1 VLTFAR
7 NLCYGEEECGHDPLR
22 FWMSGVNKIA
32 TDKSGEALRAT
43 RVREA
48 LQGRSVVLIGMMG
61 AGKSSIGR
69 RLAQRLALNFSDADN
84 AIESAA
90 GMSITEIFA
99 QHGEEEFRKGERR
112 VIARLLN
119 DEQMVIATGGGAF
132 QAEETRQRIA
142 EKAVSVWLKADVD
155 ILLRRVRKRTN
166 RPMLHTQDPEA
177 TLKRLL
183 DDRGP
188 NYAKADL
195 SIQSRDVPHDIIV
208 DELLLELERHLLS
221 PDMPS
226 EQDAAKL
233 QTAKVKVGLGD
244 RAYFIDIGPQQLAQ
258 AGDKIHHVL
267 PHAACMIVTD
277 NHVAALHLGTL
288 QQSLD
293 QAGLRHHHIVVPA
306 GEKSKSYAW
315 FETVC
320 DAIIAAKIERGD
332 CVIALGGGVIGD
344 LAGFAAA
351 SVRRGVQFIQ
361 IPTSLLAMVDS
372 SVGGKTGINSKHGK
386 NLIGAFY
393 QPRLVLADTD
403 VLDTLSE
410 REFRAG
416 YAEVVKYGLIND
428 VGFFN
433 QLEKNWREIFSGGPA
448 RLQAIETSCKAKA
461 AIVARDERE
470 DGERAL
476 LNLGHTFAHAFERL
490 VDYDGARLVHGE
502 AVSIGLVAGFRF
514 SVALGHC
521 SGQDAMRVSQ
531 HLKQVGLPT
540 EIRDIPG
547 FKATSDDIL
556 EAMAQDKKV
565 SRGQLTF
572 ILTRAIGESFI
583 ARGIASSDVR
593 SYLDS
598 AMTQAP

>member
-1 VLTFAR
+1 
-7 NLCYGEEECGHDPLR
+7 
-22 FWMSGVNKIA
+22 MSGVNKIA
-32 TDKSGEALRAT
+32 TDKSGEAIRAT
-43 RVREA
+43 RVRDA

-69 RLAQRLALNFSDADN
+69 RLAQRLSLNFSDADH

-90 GMSITEIFA
+90 GMSIPEIFA

-119 DEQMVIATGGGAF
+119 DGQMVIATGGGAF

-142 EKAVSVWLKADVD
+142 EKAISVWLKADIDV
-155 ILLRRVRKRTN
+155 LLRRVRKRTN
-166 RPMLHTQDPEA
+166 RPMLHTEDPEA

-195 SIQSRDVPHDIIV
+195 AIQSRDVPHDIIV
-208 DELLLELERHLLS
+208 DELLLSLERHLVS
-221 PDMPS
+221 ADASQPDRAHS
-226 EQDAAKL
+226 EIA
-233 QTAKVKVGLGD
+233 TVKVGLGD
-244 RAYFIDIGPQQLAQ
+244 RAYRIEIGPSLLEQ
-258 AGDKIHHVL
+258 AGGKINTIL
-267 PHAACMIVTD
+267 PNAACMIITD
-277 NHVAALHLGTL
+277 SHLAPLHLGTL
-288 QQSLD
+288 QKSLET
-293 QAGLRHHHIVVPA
+293 AGLRHHHLVVPA
-306 GEKSKSYAW
+306 GEKSKSYAM

-320 DAIIAAKIERGD
+320 DAVIAAKIERGD

-393 QPRLVLADTD
+393 QPRLVLADTHA
-403 VLDTLSE
+403 LNTLPE

-433 QLEKNWREIFSGGPA
+433 DLEKNWGEIFAGGPA
-448 RLQAIETSCKAKA
+448 RLHAIETSCKAKA
-461 AIVARDERE
+461 AVVARDERE

-490 VDYDGARLVHGE
+490 VQYDGARLVHGE
-502 AVSIGLVAGFRF
+502 AVAIGLVAAFRF

-521 SGQDAMRVSQ
+521 SGQDAVRVTN

-540 EIRDIPG
+540 EIHDIPD
-547 FKATSDDIL
+547 FNASAEDIL

-565 SRGQLTF
+565 NRGQLTF
-572 ILTRAIGESFI
+572 ILTRAIGDSFI
-583 ARGIASSDVR
+583 ARGIASRDVR

-598 AMTQAP
+598 VLTQAR

>member
-1 VLTFAR
+1 
-7 NLCYGEEECGHDPLR
+7 
-22 FWMSGVNKIA
+22 MNKIA

-48 LQGRSVVLIGMMG
+48 LQGRSVVLVGMMG

-90 GMSITEIFA
+90 GMSIPEIFA

-132 QAEETRQRIA
+132 QSEETRQRVA
-142 EKAVSVWLKADVD
+142 EKAVSVWLKADIEV
-155 ILLRRVRKRTN
+155 LLRRVRKRTN

-188 NYAKADL
+188 NYAQADL

-208 DELLLELERHLLS
+208 DELLVELEHHLLS
-221 PDMPS
+221 PEMSADQ
-226 EQDAAKL
+226 EAAQL

-244 RAYFIDIGPQQLAQ
+244 RAYLIDIGPQQLEQ
-258 AGDKIHHVL
+258 AGEKIHHVL

-277 NHVAALHLGTL
+277 EHVAALHLGTL
-288 QQSLD
+288 QKSLD

-393 QPRLVLADTD
+393 QPRLVLADTN
-403 VLDTLSE
+403 VLNTLSE

-490 VDYDGARLVHGE
+490 VDYDGTRLVHGE
-502 AVSIGLVAGFRF
+502 AVSIGLVAAFRF

-547 FKATSDDIL
+547 FKARSDDIL

-598 AMTQAP
+598 AMIQAP

>member
-1 VLTFAR
+1 
-7 NLCYGEEECGHDPLR
+7 
-22 FWMSGVNKIA
+22 MNKIA

-43 RVREA
+43 RVRDA

-69 RLAQRLALNFSDADN
+69 RLAQRLSLNFSDADH

-90 GMSITEIFA
+90 GMSIPEIFA

-112 VIARLLN
+112 VIARLLS
-119 DEQMVIATGGGAF
+119 DGQMVIATGGGAF
-132 QAEETRQRIA
+132 QAEETRLRIA

-155 ILLRRVRKRTN
+155 VLLRRVRKRTN
-166 RPMLHTQDPEA
+166 RPMLHTEDPEA

-208 DELLLELERHLLS
+208 DELMLALERHLVIT
-221 PDMPS
+221 DTVS
-226 EQDAAKL
+226 EQDNAGL
-233 QTAKVKVGLGD
+233 ETSTVKVGLGD
-244 RAYFIDIGPQQLAQ
+244 RAYLIEIGPHQLEQ
-258 AGDKIHHVL
+258 AGEKINRVL
-267 PHAACMIVTD
+267 PNAACMIVTD
-277 NHVAALHLGTL
+277 AHLAPLHLGTL
-288 QQSLD
+288 QKSLEA
-293 QAGLRHHHIVVPA
+293 AGLRHHHLVVPA
-306 GEKSKSYAW
+306 GEKSKSYAM

-320 DAIIAAKIERGD
+320 DAVIAAKIERGD

-372 SVGGKTGINSKHGK
+372 SVGGKTGINSRHGK

-393 QPRLVLADTD
+393 QPRLVLADTH
-403 VLDTLSE
+403 VLNTLPE

-433 QLEKNWREIFSGGPA
+433 TLERNWREVFAGGPA

-490 VDYDGARLVHGE
+490 VDYDGTRLVHGE
-502 AVSIGLVAGFRF
+502 AVAIGLVAAFRF

-521 SGQDAMRVSQ
+521 SGQDAVRVTN
-531 HLKQVGLPT
+531 HIRQVGLPT
-540 EIRDIPG
+540 EIYDIPG
-547 FKATSDDIL
+547 FNASAEDIL
-556 EAMAQDKKV
+556 DAMAQDKKV

-583 ARGIASSDVR
+583 ARGVASNDVR

-598 AMTQAP
+598 ALTQAH

>member
-1 VLTFAR
+1 
-7 NLCYGEEECGHDPLR
+7 
-22 FWMSGVNKIA
+22 MNKIA
-32 TDKSGEALRAT
+32 TDKSGEAVQAT
-43 RVREA
+43 RVKEA
-48 LQGRSVVLIGMMG
+48 LAGRSVVLIGMMG

-69 RLAQRLALNFSDADN
+69 RLAQRLGLNFSDADH

-90 GMSITEIFA
+90 GMSIPEIFA

-119 DEQMVIATGGGAF
+119 DGQMVIATGGGAF
-132 QAEETRQRIA
+132 QSEETRQRIA
-142 EKAVSVWLKADVD
+142 EKAVSVWLRADVD
-155 ILLRRVRKRTN
+155 VLLKRVRKRTN

-183 DDRGP
+183 EERGP

-195 SIQSRDVPHDIIV
+195 SVQSRDVPHEIIV
-208 DELLLELERHLLS
+208 DELLLALEQTLLRNTTGLA
-221 PDMPS
+221 
-226 EQDAAKL
+226 QCADAGLRA
-233 QTAKVKVGLGD
+233 TVHVGLGD
-244 RAYFIDIGPQQLAQ
+244 RAYRIEIGPQLIDQ
-258 AGDKIHHVL
+258 AGTQIQAVL
-267 PHAACMIVTD
+267 PQAACMIITD
-277 NHVAALHLGTL
+277 ENIAPLHLPRL
-288 QQSLD
+288 QASLAE
-293 QAGLRHHHIVVPA
+293 AGLRHHHLAVPA
-306 GEKSKSYAW
+306 GEPSKSYAM

-361 IPTSLLAMVDS
+361 MPTSLLAMVDS
-372 SVGGKTGINSKHGK
+372 SVGGKTGINSRHGK

-393 QPRLVLADTD
+393 QPRLVLADTG
-403 VLDTLSE
+403 VLDSLPE

-433 QLEKNWREIFSGGPA
+433 TLEKDWREIFAGGPA
-448 RLQAIETSCKAKA
+448 RLHAIETSCKAKA

-490 VDYDGARLVHGE
+490 VGYDGTRLVHGE
-502 AVSIGLVAGFRF
+502 AVAIGLVCAFRF

-521 SGQDAMRVSQ
+521 SGQDATRVEQ

-547 FKATSDDIL
+547 FTATAADIL

-572 ILTRAIGESFI
+572 ILARAIGDSFI
-583 ARGIASSDVR
+583 ARGVASADVHT
-593 SYLDS
+593 YLDH
-598 AMTQAP
+598 ALNQGA

>member
-1 VLTFAR
+1 
-7 NLCYGEEECGHDPLR
+7 
-22 FWMSGVNKIA
+22 MSGVIKIA
-32 TDKSGEALRAT
+32 TDQSGEAARAA
-43 RVREA
+43 RVRDA
-48 LQGRSVVLIGMMG
+48 LHGRSVVLIGMMG

-69 RLAQRLALNFSDADN
+69 RLAQRLALDFSDADH

-90 GMSITEIFA
+90 GMSIPEIFT

-119 DEQMVIATGGGAF
+119 DGQMVIATGGGAF
-132 QAEETRQRIA
+132 QAEETRQRIR

-155 ILLRRVRKRTN
+155 VLLRRVRKRTN

-177 TLKRLL
+177 TLKKLL
-183 DDRGP
+183 DERGP

-195 SIQSRDVPHDIIV
+195 SVQSRDVAHDIIV
-208 DELLLELERHLLS
+208 DELMASLERHLCA
-221 PDMPS
+221 D
-226 EQDAAKL
+226 E
-233 QTAKVKVGLGD
+233 TASGGDGTPTSAHIKVGLGE
-244 RAYFIDIGPQQLAQ
+244 RAYRIEIGPNLITD
-258 AGDKIHHVL
+258 AGKKISELL
-267 PHAACMIVTD
+267 PNAACCIITD
-277 NHVAALHLGTL
+277 AHLANLHLDPL
-288 QQSLD
+288 QTSLA
-293 QAGLRHHHIVVPA
+293 QAGLRHHHLVIPA
-306 GEKSKSYAW
+306 GEQSKSYTM

-393 QPRLVLADTD
+393 QPRLVLADTQ
-403 VLDTLSE
+403 VLDTLPE

-433 QLEKNWREIFSGGPA
+433 ELEKNWRDIFAGGPA
-448 RLQAIETSCKAKA
+448 RLRAIETSCKAKA

-490 VDYDGARLVHGE
+490 VDYDGTRLVHGE
-502 AVSIGLVAGFRF
+502 AVAIGLVAAFRF

-521 SGQDAMRVSQ
+521 SGQDAGRVTA

-540 EIRDIPG
+540 DIRDIPG
-547 FKATSDDIL
+547 FNASADEIL
-556 EAMAQDKKV
+556 DAMAQDKKV

-572 ILTRAIGESFI
+572 ILARAIGESFI
-583 ARGIASSDVR
+583 ARGIASSDIR
-593 SYLDS
+593 SYLEQ
-598 AMTQAP
+598 ALTQAH

>member
-1 VLTFAR
+1 
-7 NLCYGEEECGHDPLR
+7 
-22 FWMSGVNKIA
+22 MNKIA

-43 RVREA
+43 RVRDA

-69 RLAQRLALNFSDADN
+69 RLAQRLSLNFSDADH

-90 GMSITEIFA
+90 GMSIPEIFA

-119 DEQMVIATGGGAF
+119 DGQMVIATGGGAF

-155 ILLRRVRKRTN
+155 VLLRRVRKRTN
-166 RPMLHTQDPEA
+166 RPMLHTDDPEA

-208 DELLLELERHLLS
+208 DELLLALDRHLLS
-221 PDMPS
+221 TQTPAAS
-226 EQDAAKL
+226 NDAEAE
-233 QTAKVKVGLGD
+233 TATVKVGLGE
-244 RAYFIDIGPQQLAQ
+244 RAYLIEIGPHKLEQTGAHINRL
-258 AGDKIHHVL
+258 L
-267 PHAACMIVTD
+267 PQAACMIVTD
-277 NHVAALHLGTL
+277 AHLAELHLGTV
-288 QQSLD
+288 QKSLEA
-293 QAGLRHHHIVVPA
+293 AGLRHHHLIVPA
-306 GEKSKSYAW
+306 GEQSKSYAM

-372 SVGGKTGINSKHGK
+372 SVGGKTGINSTHGK

-393 QPRLVLADTD
+393 QPRLVLADTH
-403 VLDTLSE
+403 VLNTLPE

-433 QLEKNWREIFSGGPA
+433 SLERNWREVFAGGPA
-448 RLQAIETSCKAKA
+448 RLQAIETSCRAKA

-490 VDYDGARLVHGE
+490 VQYDGTRLVHGE
-502 AVSIGLVAGFRF
+502 AVAIGLVAAFRF

-521 SGQDAMRVSQ
+521 SGQDAVRVTN

-540 EIRDIPG
+540 EIHDIPG
-547 FKATSDDIL
+547 FHASAQDIL
-556 EAMAQDKKV
+556 DAMAQDKKV

-572 ILTRAIGESFI
+572 ILTRAIGDSFI
-583 ARGIASSDVR
+583 ARGIASSDVH
-593 SYLDS
+593 SYLEN
-598 AMTQAP
+598 ALTRTQ

>member
-1 VLTFAR
+1 
-7 NLCYGEEECGHDPLR
+7 
-22 FWMSGVNKIA
+22 
-32 TDKSGEALRAT
+32 
-43 RVREA
+43 
-48 LQGRSVVLIGMMG
+48 
-61 AGKSSIGR
+61 
-69 RLAQRLALNFSDADN
+69 
-84 AIESAA
+84 
-90 GMSITEIFA
+90 
-99 QHGEEEFRKGERR
+99 

-119 DEQMVIATGGGAF
+119 DGQMVIATGGGAF

-142 EKAVSVWLKADVD
+142 EKAVSVWLRADVD
-155 ILLRRVRKRTN
+155 VLLKRVRKRTN

-183 DDRGP
+183 QERGP

-208 DELLLELERHLLS
+208 DELLLALERHLTQS
-221 PDMPS
+221 GQP
-226 EQDAAKL
+226 ETGAEDATHGLAR
-233 QTAKVKVGLGD
+233 VKVGLGE
-244 RAYFIDIGPQQLAQ
+244 RAYMIDIGPGQLHQ
-258 AGDKIHHVL
+258 AGEKINAVL
-267 PHAACMIVTD
+267 PSAACMIITD
-277 NHVAALHLGTL
+277 STVAELHLPAL
-288 QQSLD
+288 QASLS
-293 QAGLRHHHIVVPA
+293 QAGLRHHHLVVPA
-306 GEKSKSYAW
+306 GEQSKSYAM

-393 QPRLVLADTD
+393 QPRLVLADTS
-403 VLDTLSE
+403 VLDTLPL

-416 YAEVVKYGLIND
+416 YAEVLKYGLIND
-428 VGFFN
+428 IGFFN
-433 QLEKNWREIFSGGPA
+433 TLEKDWREIFAGGPA
-448 RLQAIETSCKAKA
+448 RLHAIETSCKAKA

-490 VDYDGARLVHGE
+490 VGYDGTRLVHGE
-502 AVSIGLVAGFRF
+502 AVAIGLVCAFRF

-521 SGQDAMRVSQ
+521 SGQDATRVQ
-531 HLKQVGLPT
+531 HHLKQVGLPT
-540 EIRDIPG
+540 EITDIPG
-547 FKATSDDIL
+547 FTASADEIV

-583 ARGIASSDVR
+583 ARGIARDDVR
-593 SYLDS
+593 AYLHS
-598 AMTQAP
+598 VLKQSI

>member
-1 VLTFAR
+1 
-7 NLCYGEEECGHDPLR
+7 
-22 FWMSGVNKIA
+22 MNKIA
-32 TDKSGEALRAT
+32 TDKSGEAMRAT
-43 RVREA
+43 RVKDA

-69 RLAQRLALNFSDADN
+69 RLAQRLGLNFSDADH

-90 GMSITEIFA
+90 GMSIPEIFA

-119 DEQMVIATGGGAF
+119 DGQMVIATGGGAF

-142 EKAVSVWLKADVD
+142 EKAVSVWLRADVD
-155 ILLRRVRKRTN
+155 VLLKRVRKRTN

-183 DDRGP
+183 EERGP

-195 SIQSRDVPHDIIV
+195 SVQSRDVPHEIIV
-208 DELLLELERHLLS
+208 DELLLALERQLAPNNDALA
-221 PDMPS
+221 DAT
-226 EQDAAKL
+226 DAAAASA
-233 QTAKVKVGLGD
+233 QVKVGLGD
-244 RAYFIDIGPQQLAQ
+244 RAYMIDIGPRLLQQ
-258 AGDKIHHVL
+258 AGEKIKAVL
-267 PHAACMIVTD
+267 PGTACIIITD
-277 NHVAALHLGTL
+277 THLAHHHLPTL
-288 QQSLD
+288 QASLD
-293 QAGLRHHHIVVPA
+293 AAGLRHHHLVVPA
-306 GEKSKSYAW
+306 GEQSKSYAM

-372 SVGGKTGINSKHGK
+372 SVGGKTGINSRHGK

-393 QPRLVLADTD
+393 QPRLVLADMD
-403 VLDTLSE
+403 VLDTLPL

-416 YAEVVKYGLIND
+416 YAEVLKYGLIND

-433 QLEKNWREIFSGGPA
+433 TLEKDWRDIFAGGPA
-448 RLQAIETSCKAKA
+448 RLRAIETSCQAKA

-490 VDYDGARLVHGE
+490 VGYDGTRLVHGE
-502 AVSIGLVAGFRF
+502 AVAIGLVCAFRF

-521 SGQDAMRVSQ
+521 SGQDAMRVEQ

-540 EIRDIPG
+540 AISDIPG
-547 FKATSDDIL
+547 FTATADEIL
-556 EAMAQDKKV
+556 DAMAQDKKV

-583 ARGIASSDVR
+583 ARGVASADVR
-593 SYLDS
+593 TYLEQ
-598 AMTQAP
+598 AMKQSP

>member
-1 VLTFAR
+1 
-7 NLCYGEEECGHDPLR
+7 
-22 FWMSGVNKIA
+22 MSGVNKIA

-43 RVREA
+43 RVRDA

-69 RLAQRLALNFSDADN
+69 RLAQRLSLNFSDADH

-90 GMSITEIFA
+90 GMSIPEIFA

-112 VIARLLN
+112 VIARLLS
-119 DEQMVIATGGGAF
+119 DGQMVIATGGGAF
-132 QAEETRQRIA
+132 QAEETRLRIA

-155 ILLRRVRKRTN
+155 VLLRRVRKRTN
-166 RPMLHTQDPEA
+166 RPMLHTEDPEA

-208 DELLLELERHLLS
+208 DELMLALERHLVIT
-221 PDMPS
+221 DTVS
-226 EQDAAKL
+226 EQDNAGL
-233 QTAKVKVGLGD
+233 ETSTVKVGLGD
-244 RAYFIDIGPQQLAQ
+244 RAYLIEIGPYQLEQ
-258 AGDKIHHVL
+258 AGEKINRVL
-267 PHAACMIVTD
+267 PNAACMIVTD
-277 NHVAALHLGTL
+277 AHLAPLHLGTL
-288 QQSLD
+288 QKSLEA
-293 QAGLRHHHIVVPA
+293 AGLRHHHLVVPA
-306 GEKSKSYAW
+306 GEKSKSYAM

-320 DAIIAAKIERGD
+320 DAVIAAKIERGD

-372 SVGGKTGINSKHGK
+372 SVGGKTGINSRHGK

-393 QPRLVLADTD
+393 QPRLVLADTH
-403 VLDTLSE
+403 VLNTLPE

-433 QLEKNWREIFSGGPA
+433 TLERNWREVFAGGPA

-490 VDYDGARLVHGE
+490 VDYDGTRLVHGE
-502 AVSIGLVAGFRF
+502 AVAIGLVAAFRF

-521 SGQDAMRVSQ
+521 SGQDAVRVTN
-531 HLKQVGLPT
+531 HIRQVGLPT
-540 EIRDIPG
+540 EIYDIPG
-547 FKATSDDIL
+547 FNASAEDIL
-556 EAMAQDKKV
+556 DAMAQDKKV

-583 ARGIASSDVR
+583 ARGVASNDVR

-598 AMTQAP
+598 ALTQAH

>member
-1 VLTFAR
+1 
-7 NLCYGEEECGHDPLR
+7 
-22 FWMSGVNKIA
+22 MSGVNKIA
-32 TDKSGEALRAT
+32 TDKSGEAVQALR
-43 RVREA
+43 VKEA
-48 LQGRSVVLIGMMG
+48 LAGRSVVLIGMMG

-69 RLAQRLALNFSDADN
+69 RLAQRLGLNFSDADH

-90 GMSITEIFA
+90 GMSIPEIFA

-119 DEQMVIATGGGAF
+119 EGQMVIATGGGAF

-155 ILLRRVRKRTN
+155 VLLRRVRKRTN

-183 DDRGP
+183 DERGP
-188 NYAKADL
+188 NYAKADV
-195 SIQSRDVPHDIIV
+195 SIQSRDVPHEIIV
-208 DELLLELERHLLS
+208 DELLIALEQRLIGGS
-221 PDMPS
+221 AAMAGG
-226 EQDAAKL
+226 QDIAC
-233 QTAKVKVGLGD
+233 VKVGLGD
-244 RAYFIDIGPQQLAQ
+244 RAYEIEIGPHLIES
-258 AGDKIHHVL
+258 AGQKINAVL
-267 PHAACMIVTD
+267 PGAACMIITD
-277 NHVAALHLGTL
+277 SHVAPLHLNRL
-288 QQSLD
+288 QASLE
-293 QAGLRHHHIVVPA
+293 QAGLRHHHLVVPA
-306 GEKSKSYAW
+306 GEQSKSYAM

-361 IPTSLLAMVDS
+361 MPTSLLAMVDS
-372 SVGGKTGINSKHGK
+372 SVGGKTGINSRHGK

-393 QPRLVLADTD
+393 QPRLVLADTA
-403 VLDTLSE
+403 VLDTLPE

-433 QLEKNWREIFSGGPA
+433 TLEKDWREIFAGGPA
-448 RLQAIETSCKAKA
+448 RLQAIETSCRAKA

-490 VDYDGARLVHGE
+490 VGYDGTRLVHGE
-502 AVSIGLVAGFRF
+502 AVAIGLVCAFRF

-521 SGQDAMRVSQ
+521 SGQDATRITQ
-531 HLKQVGLPT
+531 HLKQAGLPT
-540 EIRDIPG
+540 EIHDIPG
-547 FKATSDDIL
+547 FTASAEEIL
-556 EAMAQDKKV
+556 DAMAQDKKV

-572 ILTRAIGESFI
+572 ILARAIGDSFI
-583 ARGIASSDVR
+583 ARGVATSDVHA
-593 SYLDS
+593 YLMS
-598 AMTQAP
+598 ALKQGT

>member
-1 VLTFAR
+1 
-7 NLCYGEEECGHDPLR
+7 
-22 FWMSGVNKIA
+22 
-32 TDKSGEALRAT
+32 
-43 RVREA
+43 
-48 LQGRSVVLIGMMG
+48 
-61 AGKSSIGR
+61 
-69 RLAQRLALNFSDADN
+69 
-84 AIESAA
+84 
-90 GMSITEIFA
+90 
-99 QHGEEEFRKGERR
+99 
-112 VIARLLN
+112 
-119 DEQMVIATGGGAF
+119 
-132 QAEETRQRIA
+132 
-142 EKAVSVWLKADVD
+142 
-155 ILLRRVRKRTN
+155 
-166 RPMLHTQDPEA
+166 
-177 TLKRLL
+177 
-183 DDRGP
+183 
-188 NYAKADL
+188 
-195 SIQSRDVPHDIIV
+195 
-208 DELLLELERHLLS
+208 
-221 PDMPS
+221 
-226 EQDAAKL
+226 
-233 QTAKVKVGLGD
+233 
-244 RAYFIDIGPQQLAQ
+244 
-258 AGDKIHHVL
+258 
-267 PHAACMIVTD
+267 
-277 NHVAALHLGTL
+277 
-288 QQSLD
+288 
-293 QAGLRHHHIVVPA
+293 
-306 GEKSKSYAW
+306 
-315 FETVC
+315 
-320 DAIIAAKIERGD
+320 
-332 CVIALGGGVIGD
+332 
-344 LAGFAAA
+344 
-351 SVRRGVQFIQ
+351 
-361 IPTSLLAMVDS
+361 MVDS

-502 AVSIGLVAGFRF
+502 AVSIGLVAAFRF

-540 EIRDIPG
+540 EIHDIPG
-547 FKATSDDIL
+547 FNATSDAIL

-572 ILTRAIGESFI
+572 IFTRAIGESFI

-598 AMTQAP
+598 AMTQAL

>member
-1 VLTFAR
+1 
-7 NLCYGEEECGHDPLR
+7 
-22 FWMSGVNKIA
+22 MSGVNKIA

-43 RVREA
+43 RVRDA

-69 RLAQRLALNFSDADN
+69 RLAQRLSLNFSDADH

-90 GMSITEIFA
+90 GMSIPEIFA

-112 VIARLLN
+112 VIARLLS
-119 DEQMVIATGGGAF
+119 DGQMVIATGGGAF
-132 QAEETRQRIA
+132 QAEETRLRIA
-142 EKAVSVWLKADVD
+142 EKAISVWLKADVD
-155 ILLRRVRKRTN
+155 VLLRRVRKRTN
-166 RPMLHTQDPEA
+166 RPMLHTEDPEA

-208 DELLLELERHLLS
+208 DELMLALERHLVIT
-221 PDMPS
+221 DTVS
-226 EQDAAKL
+226 EQDNAGL
-233 QTAKVKVGLGD
+233 ETSTVKVGLGD
-244 RAYFIDIGPQQLAQ
+244 RAYLIEIGPHQLEQ
-258 AGDKIHHVL
+258 AGEKINRVL
-267 PHAACMIVTD
+267 PNAACMIVTD
-277 NHVAALHLGTL
+277 AHLAPLHLGTL
-288 QQSLD
+288 QKSLEA
-293 QAGLRHHHIVVPA
+293 AGLRHHHLVVPA
-306 GEKSKSYAW
+306 GEKSKSYAM

-320 DAIIAAKIERGD
+320 DAVIAAKIERGD

-372 SVGGKTGINSKHGK
+372 SVGGKTGINSRHGK

-393 QPRLVLADTD
+393 QPRLVLADTH
-403 VLDTLSE
+403 VLNTLPE

-433 QLEKNWREIFSGGPA
+433 TLERNWREVFAGGPA

-490 VDYDGARLVHGE
+490 VDYDGTRLVHGE
-502 AVSIGLVAGFRF
+502 AVAIGLVAAFRF

-521 SGQDAMRVSQ
+521 SGQDAVRVTN
-531 HLKQVGLPT
+531 HIRQVGLPT
-540 EIRDIPG
+540 EIYDIPG
-547 FKATSDDIL
+547 FNASAEDIL
-556 EAMAQDKKV
+556 DAMAQDKKV

-583 ARGIASSDVR
+583 ARGVASNDVR

-598 AMTQAP
+598 ALTQAH

>member
-1 VLTFAR
+1 
-7 NLCYGEEECGHDPLR
+7 
-22 FWMSGVNKIA
+22 MNKIA

-43 RVREA
+43 RVRDA

-69 RLAQRLALNFSDADN
+69 RLAQRLSLNFSDADH

-90 GMSITEIFA
+90 GMSIPEIFA

-112 VIARLLN
+112 VIARLLS
-119 DEQMVIATGGGAF
+119 DGQMVIATGGGAF
-132 QAEETRQRIA
+132 QAEETRLRIA

-155 ILLRRVRKRTN
+155 VLLRRVRKRTN
-166 RPMLHTQDPEA
+166 RPMLHTEDPEA

-208 DELLLELERHLLS
+208 DELMLALERHLVIT
-221 PDMPS
+221 DTVS
-226 EQDAAKL
+226 EQDNAGL
-233 QTAKVKVGLGD
+233 ETSTVKVGLGD
-244 RAYFIDIGPQQLAQ
+244 RAYLIEIGPYQLEQ
-258 AGDKIHHVL
+258 AGEKINRVL
-267 PHAACMIVTD
+267 PNAACMIVTD
-277 NHVAALHLGTL
+277 AHLAPLHLGTL
-288 QQSLD
+288 QKSLEA
-293 QAGLRHHHIVVPA
+293 AGLRHHHLVVPA
-306 GEKSKSYAW
+306 GEKSKSYAM

-320 DAIIAAKIERGD
+320 DAVIAAKIERGD

-372 SVGGKTGINSKHGK
+372 SVGGKTGINSRHGK

-393 QPRLVLADTD
+393 QPRLVLADTH
-403 VLDTLSE
+403 VLNTLPE

-433 QLEKNWREIFSGGPA
+433 TLERNWREVFAGGPA

-490 VDYDGARLVHGE
+490 VDYDGTRLVHGE
-502 AVSIGLVAGFRF
+502 AVAIGLVAAFRF

-521 SGQDAMRVSQ
+521 SGQDAVRVTN
-531 HLKQVGLPT
+531 HIRQVGLPT
-540 EIRDIPG
+540 EIYDIPG
-547 FKATSDDIL
+547 FNASAEDIL
-556 EAMAQDKKV
+556 DAMAQDKKV

-583 ARGIASSDVR
+583 ARGVASNDVR

-598 AMTQAP
+598 ALTQAH